1 MIRGSVPQEDTE
13 ILNVEVP
20 KNIESKH
27 MKQNLI
33 ELQGEIEKPII
44 IVGDFSVPIFAAVG
58 SSMQKISKDV
68 VE

>member
-20 KNIESKH
+20 KNIESKY

-44 IVGDFSVPIFAAVG
+44 VGDFSVPIFAADG
-58 SSMQKISKDV
+58 SSMQKISKDI